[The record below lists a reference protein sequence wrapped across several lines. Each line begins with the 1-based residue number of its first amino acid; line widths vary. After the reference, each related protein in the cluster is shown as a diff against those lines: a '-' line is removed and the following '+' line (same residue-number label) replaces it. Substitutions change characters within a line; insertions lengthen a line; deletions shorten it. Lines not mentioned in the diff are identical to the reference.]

1 MTPIRDHIERFA
13 QRLWRRW
20 LRAAHYA
27 LKTTPIDAMLRC
39 RLTSHRE
46 VHNAVRDVCDG
57 REGLVYMLQRARRAA
72 RNRLRLEIED
82 LAIRLAFSMP
92 AGGRGTLARAA
103 ARAGYAVSPSTI
115 RRMLVRR
122 GLWGRAS

>member
-1 MTPIRDHIERFA
+1 MIQLRDHIERFA

-20 LRAAHYA
+20 LRAARYA
-27 LKTTPIDAMLRC
+27 LETTPMDAMLRY
-39 RLTSHRE
+39 RFADHKE
-46 VHNAVRDVCDG
+46 VRNAVRDVLEG
-57 REGLVYMLQRARRAA
+57 REGLVYMLHRARRAA
-72 RNRLRLEIED
+72 RNRLRPEIEN

-115 RRMLVRR
+115 RRMLLRR